1 MSDSKEAESKELSH
15 EDAVGLLDAW
25 REGELTEAE
34 SAQVEEH
41 LDTCARCKAV
51 ESALG
56 GGIRSAVIKGAAEG
70 PTEGKS
76 LLPGVQRRLRL
87 RSRGRFYGEENAPPR
102 RGPSPWPLVI
112 GSVALLA
119 ALLISYIMIGQV
131 ASTGAPTPAPSSSGS
146 SGTTG
151 K

>member
-1 MSDSKEAESKELSH
+1 MSEQADESNESSALTH

-25 REGELTEAE
+25 RDGELSEPEATR
-34 SAQVEEH
+34 VEAH
-41 LDTCARCKAV
+41 LETCARCKAV

-56 GGIRSAVIKGAAEG
+56 GGIRSAVIKGAARG
-70 PTEGKS
+70 PDEGKS

-87 RSRGRFYGEENAPPR
+87 RSRGRFYGEDESPPR

-112 GSVALLA
+112 GSVAVLA
-119 ALLISYIMIGQV
+119 ALLISYILIGQV
-131 ASTGAPTPAPSSSGS
+131 ASTGAPSPAPSSSGS
-146 SGTTG
+146 AS

>member
-1 MSDSKEAESKELSH
+1 MSYSNKSDSEELSH

-25 REGELTEAE
+25 RDGELSEAE
-34 SAQVEEH
+34 SAKVEEH
-41 LDTCARCKAV
+41 LETCARCKAV

-87 RSRGRFYGEENAPPR
+87 RSRGRFYGEENETPR
-102 RGPSPWPLVI
+102 RSPSPWPLVI
-112 GSVALLA
+112 GSVAVLA
-119 ALLISYIMIGQV
+119 ALLISYIVIGQV
-131 ASTGAPTPAPSSSGS
+131 ASTGAPSPAPSPSGS
-146 SGTTG
+146 TS